1 MVLKISSVYGEEA
14 SQYGDNHE
22 TVAHDDKEK
31 IFVTVTLSPLNE
43 MEVTNN
49 DLLDWECINNAII
62 LYKNSISE
70 LSSTPNAYVN
80 EDRQFKLKFSAMEI
94 YNDVVRDL
102 LTPDD
107 TPLRLLDDPE
117 AEYKED
123 RVPVDLKVPVKHIL
137 SRELQLHQS
146 MSSVMTCLV
155 EKRLGNKFSDNHW
168 ALRDFTE
175 KLVALICFSVPRLGF
190 RLLQDKLRFSYEN
203 ERKSLRS
210 VLI

>member
-1 MVLKISSVYGEEA
+1 MEIACSGKCIQELHVYDRLKNPYLGKNRVLKISSVYGEEA

-70 LSSTPNAYVN
+70 FSSTPNAYAYERVFGYESTTREVYEEATKGVVLSALSASIFAFGQTSSGKMYTMSGITEYTLIDIYDHISRN

-107 TPLRLLDDPE
+107 TPLKTP
-117 AEYKED
+117 
-123 RVPVDLKVPVKHIL
+123 
-137 SRELQLHQS
+137 
-146 MSSVMTCLV
+146 
-155 EKRLGNKFSDNHW
+155 
-168 ALRDFTE
+168 
-175 KLVALICFSVPRLGF
+175 
-190 RLLQDKLRFSYEN
+190 
-203 ERKSLRS
+203 
-210 VLI
+210 